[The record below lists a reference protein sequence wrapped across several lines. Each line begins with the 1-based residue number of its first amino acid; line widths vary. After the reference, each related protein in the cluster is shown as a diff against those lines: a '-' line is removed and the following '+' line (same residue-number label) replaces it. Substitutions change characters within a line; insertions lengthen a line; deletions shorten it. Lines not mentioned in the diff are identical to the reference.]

1 MAQALK
7 QYGPNIKQQIAQGL
21 KLTTTQLTTEL
32 RSGKTLSQ
40 IAIAQGLTSSQLQT
54 LVSNAMQSGLQ
65 PAIAS
70 GDLTQTQVD
79 RYIKRL
85 QSNPQLLDR
94 LLGARATKSATPTAT
109 ATPSQ

>member
-21 KLTTTQLTTEL
+21 KLTSTQLTTEL

-40 IAIAQGLTSSQLQT
+40 IATAQGLTSSQLQT
-54 LVSNAMQSGLQ
+54 LVSNAMQTGLK
-65 PAIAS
+65 PAIDS

-85 QSNPQLLDR
+85 QNNPQQLDR
-94 LLGARATKSATPTAT
+94 LLGARATKLATPTAT
-109 ATPSQ
+109 PAQ